1 MSRRYATERIQERIR
16 TIWLDEAYRLI
27 GRKHRD
33 QPLGTG
39 TRRSRFGD
47 LLRTYG
53 VLYAAETI
61 QCAIWEGI
69 VRDRFTRRQRRIV
82 QVHETEIWLVVTLFT
97 IEPLALV
104 DLRDDGPV
112 RIGAPTAV
120 AHDADHSAGQALSAA
135 TYKDVPEADG
145 FVYPSR
151 FTGHTCVA
159 VFDRARAKLAVRGV
173 EALRHHP
180 KFAEVLSD
188 YGIALDSSAK

>member
-16 TIWLDEAYRLI
+16 TVWLDEAYRLI

-47 LLRTYG
+47 RLRTYG
-53 VLYAAETI
+53 VLYAAETV

-69 VRDRFTRRQRRIV
+69 VRDRFTRRRRRIV
-82 QVHETEIWLVVTLFT
+82 QMHETEIWLMVTLFT

-120 AHDADHSAGQALSAA
+120 AHDADHSAGQAL
-135 TYKDVPEADG
+135 
-145 FVYPSR
+145 
-151 FTGHTCVA
+151 
-159 VFDRARAKLAVRGV
+159 
-173 EALRHHP
+173 
-180 KFAEVLSD
+180 
-188 YGIALDSSAK
+188 